1 MQEAGN
7 PACDAAYIPARV
19 GYMQKCG
26 ALNGEEGSGQDR
38 QALWRAG
45 GDHAEKRDY
54 DLGGAAEPLSGGA
67 GFASGVD
74 GGAARGLRPQEPGQ
88 TQRVRGPEV
97 AQQGSEPP
105 VTNGQRDGPVSQR

>member
-45 GDHAEKRDY
+45 GDHAE
-54 DLGGAAEPLSGGA
+54 GGA